1 LQIDDEQPGGLAP
14 DRHQHQFAPL
24 QCSGS
29 VTQHS
34 TDHHSS
40 DDDDDDDDLQQRSAT
55 RRLSVSEYALR
66 GPAVPVRLVR
76 ASDVVVVG
84 KSSEQQ

>member
-40 DDDDDDDDLQQRSAT
+40 DDDDDDLQQRSAA
-55 RRLSVSEYALR
+55 RRLSVSEYALH

>member
-29 VTQHS
+29 VTQQS

-40 DDDDDDDDLQQRSAT
+40 DDDDDDDLQQRSAAP
-55 RRLSVSEYALR
+55 RLSVSELALR